1 VNDIIIRSPDT
12 DVFVLAL
19 HFAQNIEQQVQFDTV
34 LGIGDALLTC
44 TWSLLKQE
52 RTSVLHSQH
61 SGWDSTSAFVRKGQ
75 KTVLKIIKQHPE
87 YLEAFLSLGR
97 SIRIDELTSQ
107 RLEGC
112 CCLLYGGSAPY
123 GINQCSM
130 TWQILRIQEHS
141 YIHAV
146 ELIWV
151 TFLHVRMLWTCTWW
165 DELSSPGLVHVY
177 NIVMTLLPP

>member
-1 VNDIIIRSPDT
+1 MGTISNEVEELTSTQEEADIRIVLLFFHSAEHSRVNDIIIRSPDT

-130 TWQILRIQEHS
+130 T
-141 YIHAV
+141 
-146 ELIWV
+146 
-151 TFLHVRMLWTCTWW
+151 
-165 DELSSPGLVHVY
+165 
-177 NIVMTLLPP
+177 